1 MSLLNNY
8 LVIYLTYFIGLVC
21 AILPLPTMLNAFR
34 PDWMILIIFYWVLAL
49 PHRVSIGH
57 AFILGIVFDL
67 LLGST
72 LGMHPLIFSVLAY
85 IVLTNYQ
92 LFRYFTIVQTTLI
105 VGLFSFFS
113 KLTLYLMASSLQDI
127 ILHEY
132 YFWPV
137 ASSMLIWP
145 WFFLLLRFTRLRFK
159 VV

>member
-137 ASSMLIWP
+137 ASSMVIWP
-145 WFFLLLRFTRLRFK
+145 WFFLLLRFIRLRFK

>member
-8 LVIYLTYFIGLVC
+8 LVIYVTYFVGLVC
-21 AILPLPTMLNAFR
+21 AILPLPTILNAFR

-105 VGLFSFFS
+105 AGLFCFFS

-137 ASSMLIWP
+137 ASSMVIWP
-145 WFFLLLRFTRLRFK
+145 WFFLLLRFIRLRFK

>member
-1 MSLLNNY
+1 MSLLSNY
-8 LVIYLTYFIGLVC
+8 LVIYMAYFAGLVC
-21 AILPLPTMLNAFR
+21 AIFPLPGILNAFR

-57 AFILGIVFDL
+57 ACILGIIFDL

-72 LGMHPLIFSVLAY
+72 LGMHALLFSLLAY
-85 IVLTNYQ
+85 IVITNYQ

-105 VGLFSFFS
+105 VGLFSLFS

-127 ILHEY
+127 ILHKS

-137 ASSMLIWP
+137 FSSMLIWP
-145 WFFLLLRFTRLRFK
+145 WFFLMLRFIRLRFK